1 MSDFD
6 EILETEED
14 QITGV
19 IPELVKVLAILSYIG
34 HGFLII
40 IMLIGMAFF
49 ASASSSNLGGI
60 MGAQMN
66 GMIGVIIVIFILF
79 IGLSIM
85 SIIGAVKMQKGKKI
99 GFVLFAIGSGLL
111 GVVFLLSGAE
121 QFINLVLGLIMIGL
135 VVAFGTQLKY
145 LK

>member
-14 QITGV
+14 KVTQGV
-19 IPELVKVLAILSYIG
+19 PELVKVLAILSYIG

-40 IMLIGMAFF
+40 IMLVGMAFF
-49 ASASSSNLGGI
+49 ASASNSSLGAL

-66 GMIGVIIVIFILF
+66 GMLGVIIVIFILF
-79 IGLSIM
+79 IGLSII
-85 SIIGAVKMQKGKKI
+85 SIIGAAKMQKGKKI

-111 GVVFLLSGAE
+111 GVFFLLSGAQ
-121 QFINLVLGLIMIGL
+121 QFTNLVLGFIIIGM
-135 VVAFGTQLKY
+135 VIAFGTQLKH